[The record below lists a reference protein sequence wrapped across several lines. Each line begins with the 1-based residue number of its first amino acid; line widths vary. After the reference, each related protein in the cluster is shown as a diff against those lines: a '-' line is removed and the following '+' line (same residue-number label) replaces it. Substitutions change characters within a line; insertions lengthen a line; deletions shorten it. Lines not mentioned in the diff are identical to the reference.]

1 MLRALRLITSLI
13 LFAIPGMMLSG
24 QPPSSAATPT
34 TLNTEAAFFGGA
46 NGDAALPVNGNLLYL
61 GQAIY
66 GSTFAG
72 GGTFGAVTDLGV
84 VFQIPAVTGTD
95 GHQRPTILHTFS
107 GPDGSHPNGSLIADP
122 QGNLYGT
129 TSAGGPAN
137 LGTIF
142 KLINPHSAGTAWSFT
157 LLHAFA
163 GPDGANPS
171 AGLTRGPDGA
181 LYGTARNGGL
191 IPCDAGGVGHP
202 QGCGTVFQL
211 TASGTFRVLH
221 TFNGQPSTDGAG
233 PASNLVLDPAG
244 NILGTTGGQTFQS
257 LFGSL
262 YKITPSGTFTVV
274 TSFVRYGP
282 IVPVGNIVRD
292 AAGNVYGMVGYSGAI
307 PGSPPPVPPGPAIF
321 KVTAITHRTALL
333 AILPAKPT
341 FGSQGSGVVR
351 DGAGNLYATT
361 STGGS
366 TGAGAVFA
374 LSPSGTLTTLAS
386 LGLANLA
393 PVGGVILDPTGHLW
407 GTSSAGGNPCE
418 TVSNVTPTGCGTVF
432 SLSP

>member
-1 MLRALRLITSLI
+1 MPRALRLISSLI
-13 LFAIPGMMLSG
+13 SFAIPGMMLSG
-24 QPPSSAATPT
+24 PPPSSAATPT
-34 TLNTEAAFFGGA
+34 TLNTEIAFFGGG
-46 NGDAALPVNGNLLYL
+46 NGDGALPINGNLLYL
-61 GQAIY
+61 GQSIY

-72 GGTFGAVTDLGV
+72 RGTSGAFTDLGV
-84 VFQIPAVTGTD
+84 VFQIPAITGTV
-95 GHQRPTILHTFS
+95 GQRVTTVLHSFS

-129 TSAGGPAN
+129 TSAGGPAD
-137 LGTIF
+137 LGTVF
-142 KLINPHSAGTAWSFT
+142 KLTNPHSTVGEWGFT

-181 LYGTARNGGL
+181 LYGTAQNGGVV
-191 IPCDAGGVGHP
+191 PCSAFAPGHEK
-202 QGCGTVFQL
+202 GCGTVFKL
-211 TASGTFRVLH
+211 TASGAFRVLH
-221 TFNGQPSTDGAG
+221 TFSGQPFIDGAG
-233 PASNLVLDPAG
+233 PASNLILDPAG
-244 NILGTTGGQTFQS
+244 NILGTTNG
-257 LFGSL
+257 LALPLNGSL
-262 YKITPSGTFTVV
+262 YKIAPSGTFTVV
-274 TSFVRYGP
+274 TSFARFGP
-282 IVPVGNIVRD
+282 STPIGNIVRD
-292 AAGNVYGMVGYSGAI
+292 AAGNVYGMVGFSGV
-307 PGSPPPVPPGPAIF
+307 PMVVPPPVPPGPAIY
-321 KVTAITHRTALL
+321 KVTAITHRMMLL
-333 AILPAKPT
+333 AILPAKPE
-341 FGSQGSGVVR
+341 SQGSGVVR

-366 TGAGAVFA
+366 NGAGAVFA
-374 LSPSGTLTTLAS
+374 LSPSGALTTLAS